1 MPRVGSDPKITPSK
15 SAQMAIERQLA
26 QANGEANGAAAAAD
40 ATPAPS
46 PLGPSRRG
54 TATGDGASASGST
67 SGSPEAAAAPPPAHQ
82 RSSSMS
88 GLADEVLLSPGG
100 SLPRRP
106 SSGVVTGQRRQVEQE
121 LIYEKLPADI
131 ADRYVLLMDPILGS
145 GRSASRAIQV
155 GPLGACW
162 GAGWG
167 AGGRGLARV
176 CRSGGGGACGVVF
189 AHAHASRPLP
199 PTRPAVPR
207 PVPPALQVLLERG
220 VAEHKILFLTVIA
233 APEGIRRIC
242 GSYPRL
248 RVLTSEI
255 DEGMEDFHVVPGAL
269 GAGGAGLLRTGRW
282 QWESEARHPTTAD
295 ASPDWWPPAC
305 RRLVPLQA
313 WASGATA
320 TSRVGLGRC
329 HFAAAGGGRS

>member
-131 ADRYVLLMDPILGS
+131 ADRYVLLMDPILGT
-145 GRSASRAIQV
+145 
-155 GPLGACW
+155 
-162 GAGWG
+162 
-167 AGGRGLARV
+167 GGRTHSL
-176 CRSGGGGACGVVF
+176 
-189 AHAHASRPLP
+189 
-199 PTRPAVPR
+199 
-207 PVPPALQVLLERG
+207 
-220 VAEHKILFLTVIA
+220 
-233 APEGIRRIC
+233 
-242 GSYPRL
+242 
-248 RVLTSEI
+248 
-255 DEGMEDFHVVPGAL
+255 
-269 GAGGAGLLRTGRW
+269 
-282 QWESEARHPTTAD
+282 
-295 ASPDWWPPAC
+295 
-305 RRLVPLQA
+305 
-313 WASGATA
+313 
-320 TSRVGLGRC
+320 
-329 HFAAAGGGRS
+329 